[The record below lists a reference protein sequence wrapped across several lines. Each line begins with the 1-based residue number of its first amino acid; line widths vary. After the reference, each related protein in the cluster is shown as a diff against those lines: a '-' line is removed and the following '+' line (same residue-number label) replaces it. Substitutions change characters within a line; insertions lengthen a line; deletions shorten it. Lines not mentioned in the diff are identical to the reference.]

1 MFLRPQLTSCPLRW
15 LHSTEA
21 KEVSIFSVEL
31 GNHQHLQE
39 GSRSPLRDEVG
50 HPCAAVYIQEDPGR
64 PHHLLDSEL
73 LHTGLQD
80 YTETSMTPSCSRTR
94 LKKGRRRLGPLIRV
108 TTLQADFLSHCE
120 PVDLQPRPE
129 NPYSGHDGYINH
141 PSRVAWQMN
150 KVLSRG

>member
-1 MFLRPQLTSCPLRW
+1 MSALHLDQYPDQQIQRNYKKDNENFKNTVTTLTWIL
-15 LHSTEA
+15 
-21 KEVSIFSVEL
+21 
-31 GNHQHLQE
+31 LQ
-39 GSRSPLRDEVG
+39 
-50 HPCAAVYIQEDPGR
+50 VYIQEDPGR

-94 LKKGRRRLGPLIRV
+94 LKNEDKRLGPLIGV

-129 NPYSGHDGYINH
+129 NPYSGHGGY
-141 PSRVAWQMN
+141 SS
-150 KVLSRG
+150 LD